1 MFLESGIFDGGHVV
15 GIRKMVEI
23 SKIAYSKKVNKLG
36 TKFWCSYVMYLLI
49 LAFIICMACVTL
61 ASLKALCQ
69 ALAVL
74 SVLF

>member
-36 TKFWCSYVMYLLI
+36 TKFWCSYVMYLL
-49 LAFIICMACVTL
+49 AFIICMACVTL
-61 ASLKALCQ
+61 ACLKALCQ